1 MNIYIPLSILIKQN
15 IKLKKSSI
23 KQSLLLNYVYS
34 FEFKLKKMYFI
45 FVVIF
50 RFHEENLEI
59 KKNILKSNTFFIY
72 KYNLFDM
79 TYNFT

>member
-1 MNIYIPLSILIKQN
+1 MSIYIPLSILIKQN

-59 KKNILKSNTFFIY
+59 KK
-72 KYNLFDM
+72 KYFKKQYIFYL
-79 TYNFT
+79 